1 MQRRAAAIYVALFLV
16 IGAGAYSL
24 IATAQT
30 PTIGFEN
37 PEYELSQG
45 ETFQVEGQT
54 YNVTSISA
62 EVQSGG
68 GGGHGGGGGGGEL
81 VRSGQVSWVN
91 DSARYTAQWE
101 NNTTVN
107 MGQNNTTY
115 RVLVQQT
122 SGNPTDFVLREE
134 INQTQV
140 LQNDPA
146 ADNQTVMRNG
156 ERVVLVEGEDGS
168 LNAVPVDEYFP
179 EPSTQQYSE
188 NDSLT
193 YQGNETTV
201 DAVENESVTL
211 AWTGEKTNTAELSD
225 EGNVTLGNQTYLV
238 HFQDNETVAL
248 TQNFESYRMQTNSIA
263 EFHEQVNG
271 LWGIV
276 ILCGSVAVL
285 LVGMAYLPSR
295 Y

>member
-45 ETFQVEGQT
+45 QTFQVEGQT
-54 YNVTSISA
+54 YNVTTVSA

-68 GGGHGGGGGGGEL
+68 GGGHGGGGGGEL

-91 DSARYTAQWE
+91 DSARFTANWE
-101 NNTTVN
+101 NNSTVTL
-107 MGQNNTTY
+107 GEDNTTY
-115 RVLVQQT
+115 RVLVQPA
-122 SGNPTDFVLREE
+122 SGNPTDFTLREE
-134 INQTQV
+134 INRTQI
-140 LQNDPA
+140 LQNDSA
-146 ADNQTVMRNG
+146 ADNETVVRNG
-156 ERVVLVEGEDGS
+156 ERVVLVEGENGS
-168 LNAVPVDEYFP
+168 LTAVPVDEYFP

-188 NDSLT
+188 GDQLT
-193 YQGNETTV
+193 YQNNQTTV

-211 AWTGEKTNTAELSD
+211 AWTAPKTNTAELSN
-225 EGNVTLGNQTYLV
+225 EGNVTLGNQTYLA
-238 HFQDNETVAL
+238 HFPSNETVVL
-248 TQNFESYRMQTNSIA
+248 TQDFESYRSQSDSID
-263 EFHEQVNG
+263 EFHKHVNG